1 MAAFLEGKVQE
12 LCSPLTW
19 CHLDEP
25 KAGRR
30 KRWHSRRACTEP
42 LSRMSSDRR
51 ATFRWTTSSGWRKL
65 SAFRY
70 TNSSL
75 RTARDVDCSL
85 STRSNFETL
94 RLPATSDGAGR
105 QPQSSFKACRAVA
118 TRLRSMDF
126 ETYFELLIVREGG
139 WLRPAKQAIRD
150 CWPRAASELECAA
163 IDLYNEVFGAA
174 RDDALADIDAWFYRV
189 NSELNHQRP
198 IDLMRTPEGVDRIR
212 AMFLR
217 LAAGALG

>member
-1 MAAFLEGKVQE
+1 
-12 LCSPLTW
+12 
-19 CHLDEP
+19 
-25 KAGRR
+25 
-30 KRWHSRRACTEP
+30 
-42 LSRMSSDRR
+42 
-51 ATFRWTTSSGWRKL
+51 
-65 SAFRY
+65 
-70 TNSSL
+70 
-75 RTARDVDCSL
+75 
-85 STRSNFETL
+85 
-94 RLPATSDGAGR
+94 
-105 QPQSSFKACRAVA
+105 
-118 TRLRSMDF
+118 MDF

-189 NSELNHQRP
+189 NSELSHQRP

-217 LAAGALG
+217 LAAGAFG